1 MYISSDEN
9 VAIGVYST
17 DGTFSELYPKIIFAP
32 ISVGELFDKLTI
44 LEIKRDKLKGLQL
57 KNIKKEITYL
67 EEVFKKNNLLV
78 DNKIFSKLKNINK
91 NLWNIEDQ
99 IRIKESKSE
108 FDNDFIKLA
117 RSVYFENDK
126 RASLKKEI
134 NDG

>member
-1 MYISSDEN
+1 MVKSS
-9 VAIGVYST
+9 
-17 DGTFSELYPKIIFAP
+17 IIFAP

-108 FDNDFIKLA
+108 FDNDFINLA

-134 NDG
+134 NIKYNSELIEEKSYK